1 MEVKHAYRYLHFKV
15 ISVQFD
21 PDVGDGLLEE
31 PGRPQNQNQ
40 LQVPGKCPLCHTALV
55 TLCQSQSVFKYSFQ
69 VLFYFS
75 NTLWSVALHSIGLVI
90 SRKYHN
96 ANFPV

>member
-40 LQVPGKCPLCHTALV
+40 LQVPRKRPLCHTALV
-55 TLCQSQSVFKYSFQ
+55 TLCHSQSVEVQISGAVFFITAQQHTLSF
-69 VLFYFS
+69 
-75 NTLWSVALHSIGLVI
+75 TALVW
-90 SRKYHN
+90 
-96 ANFPV
+96 